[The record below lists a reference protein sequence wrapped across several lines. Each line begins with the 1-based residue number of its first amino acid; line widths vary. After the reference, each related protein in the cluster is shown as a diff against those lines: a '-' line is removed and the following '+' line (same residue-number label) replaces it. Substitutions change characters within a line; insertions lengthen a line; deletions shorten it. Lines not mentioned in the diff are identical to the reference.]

1 MGYTCGYGSAI
12 VAGMDAQQNGNIGVC
27 LAIHGKRQT
36 SQLPPTLQIRL
47 PLDVSTHPHIWL
59 ESTGAMCRGWEE
71 KGYTHE
77 KKNAATVTYN
87 ASHFYAL

>member
-1 MGYTCGYGSAI
+1 MAAFEHVYT
-12 VAGMDAQQNGNIGVC
+12 QENTNFT
-27 LAIHGKRQT
+27 T
-36 SQLPPTLQIRL
+36 SPNTAWIRL
-47 PLDVSTHPHIWL
+47 PLDISTCPHIWL
-59 ESTGAMCRGWEE
+59 ESTGALCRGWEE